1 MWLILVS
8 FILVSTTFCFGFV
21 SAEPTSLSS
30 GSDFVID
37 EDETITISGPEYSVK
52 GNILIRQGGTL
63 SIHDTDFEIFQ
74 QYSDQYGIELEQG
87 ATLELVD
94 SNLRSEKSLD
104 FELNTGSRLKV
115 VGSSLHLPG
124 EIIGSAESVASISS
138 DIRAKNINLN
148 LGSTFSVEDT
158 VIETEKILL
167 SSPRAYLNTSVI
179 RSELIFHSD
188 TQAELYGSSFENIE
202 VRSGEARVFG
212 RLYLSVE
219 DLIGVPVGGAEMEAE
234 RIAEEDWFYVTETDN
249 KGEWIGY
256 LISETIDSERS
267 RYKGNYH
274 ISVEHEGIEEKT
286 TISLPPVERRTPERD
301 LDEIDVWLEMKL
313 PNVVSSTT
321 YYDDSNFDL
330 FVNSTRE
337 RMIETYPNEGIDNF
351 VQEGNVYLADQG
363 SLMIGEHSRV
373 RILQKEDRYR
383 IEMRDSSELLLKKN
397 SSIVSD
403 GPLNIYVLDDST
415 LSLQGAH
422 LEVSSIYMTGS
433 SNLVAENAH
442 IDAEHVHFQG
452 ESFILRD
459 SVMESRSLNVE
470 AHNVIME
477 GSQVSTDKNV
487 TLDANSFESLEDLEF
502 DHAVFFESDTLDELT
517 VTNLTAP
524 NIIPQEGLTVNRKWH
539 LYMEIFNGHDRLVPF
554 VDLNIY
560 RNEPLQK
567 ELIESVLVKDGRME
581 VPLKS
586 EVITNERS
594 RFVGN
599 YVLRAEKNVNSE
611 VMMSETSLIAV
622 DGNTETEVR
631 FKDEFPY
638 SIVMDVDMPSKVE
651 PGELFEIQGR
661 ATYQGAD
668 LEVENAT
675 VEVEMI
681 AQDQRY
687 TWNTTTDA
695 MGRFD
700 IEIEAPTTVSDH
712 SVDIRVYDE
721 YMRMESEERFSLKVE
736 RDTESSMQN
745 FLFLSTMGRFITVL
759 IIVVLLI
766 LAYKIT
772 TTLFEKEY
780 MPMSYSDRS
789 NEITEKILNEE

>member
-1 MWLILVS
+1 
-8 FILVSTTFCFGFV
+8 
-21 SAEPTSLSS
+21 
-30 GSDFVID
+30 
-37 EDETITISGPEYSVK
+37 
-52 GNILIRQGGTL
+52 
-63 SIHDTDFEIFQ
+63 
-74 QYSDQYGIELEQG
+74 
-87 ATLELVD
+87 
-94 SNLRSEKSLD
+94 
-104 FELNTGSRLKV
+104 
-115 VGSSLHLPG
+115 
-124 EIIGSAESVASISS
+124 
-138 DIRAKNINLN
+138 
-148 LGSTFSVEDT
+148 
-158 VIETEKILL
+158 
-167 SSPRAYLNTSVI
+167 
-179 RSELIFHSD
+179 
-188 TQAELYGSSFENIE
+188 
-202 VRSGEARVFG
+202 
-212 RLYLSVE
+212 
-219 DLIGVPVGGAEMEAE
+219 
-234 RIAEEDWFYVTETDN
+234 
-249 KGEWIGY
+249 
-256 LISETIDSERS
+256 
-267 RYKGNYH
+267 
-274 ISVEHEGIEEKT
+274 
-286 TISLPPVERRTPERD
+286 
-301 LDEIDVWLEMKL
+301 
-313 PNVVSSTT
+313 
-321 YYDDSNFDL
+321 
-330 FVNSTRE
+330 
-337 RMIETYPNEGIDNF
+337 
-351 VQEGNVYLADQG
+351 
-363 SLMIGEHSRV
+363 
-373 RILQKEDRYR
+373 
-383 IEMRDSSELLLKKN
+383 
-397 SSIVSD
+397 
-403 GPLNIYVLDDST
+403 
-415 LSLQGAH
+415 
-422 LEVSSIYMTGS
+422 MTGS